1 MFRLVFMRPKTETA
15 GLGSCCPDLFATGG
29 MFCTGAKMTEVS
41 EPDPGLELYFS
52 ERIERR
58 EEHFV
63 LNGVPRV
70 LTVTS
75 NVLSTFRFSGLGK
88 GRLDIQISGVG
99 QGPSVPHGLGSYRFR
114 PGSAE
119 PLGNA
124 LGRDW
129 STWLAP
135 RRAVWRS
142 ARICSP
148 QAIRC
153 ISSPRPIMR
162 MRMLLL
168 WKYGSTLCRAR
179 ACAAERDLF
188 ISGPMLWSAAGASAA
203 RRPRSAT
210 GITPKRLCSA
220 TAALPI
226 VGN

>member
-1 MFRLVFMRPKTETA
+1 
-15 GLGSCCPDLFATGG
+15 
-29 MFCTGAKMTEVS
+29 MTEVS

-114 PGSAE
+114 PDRPSLLETPWGEIVDLAGSAT
-119 PLGNA
+119 
-124 LGRDW
+124 RC
-129 STWLAP
+129 LAFRP
-135 RRAVWRS
+135 HLQ
-142 ARICSP
+142 P

>member
-1 MFRLVFMRPKTETA
+1 
-15 GLGSCCPDLFATGG
+15 
-29 MFCTGAKMTEVS
+29 MTEVS

-114 PGSAE
+114 PI
-119 PLGNA
+119 
-124 LGRDW
+124 GRASW
-129 STWLAP
+129 KRPGARLSTWLAP